1 MYSLATIEKARGI
14 REGIFPVQLQDILKA
29 SLRVLGWLNGY
40 VLVVLVLLTMRSPAD
55 VSYRVETLR
64 TNKDRS
70 CVATILSGGWTS
82 PLTRLTSG
90 LR

>member
-64 TNKDRS
+64 TS
-70 CVATILSGGWTS
+70 PSSGQATSNCFGAV
-82 PLTRLTSG
+82 
-90 LR
+90 